1 MNKYFRRTFIR
12 NDNKE
17 IFLYGYK
24 EHKEAPDKQLE
35 IKNLSKPH
43 MRWHPFRQEW
53 VTYSPGRENRISFP
67 SKDYCPLC
75 PSAKIGNPTEVP
87 FKNFEIAVFPNRW
100 SSFNSHNENFI
111 LENVKTEVSN
121 GVCEVIVY
129 SDKHEDTVAEMSLER
144 IELLIHAWID
154 RYKEL
159 LSREDVKYVMPFE
172 NRGEECGVTL
182 HHPHGQIYSYPFIPP
197 VIKKEIQAFNEKNYL
212 LEIMNKLEDKYCV
225 FKNDDM
231 VAAVPPFARYSYEVW
246 IIPKKQVPGPW
257 EFNES
262 QLTSYAECLK
272 KVIKGYDSFLKK
284 KCPYIMGLHAAAE
297 LKNDKFHFHTEFYP
311 PLRSGEKPKIL
322 AGSESL
328 AGVFIM
334 DVLPEESAK
343 ILRDYMN

>member
-1 MNKYFRRTFIR
+1 MSKYFKRTYIR
-12 NDNKE
+12 NDNEK

-24 EHKEAPDKQLE
+24 EHNEKIDQQLD

-43 MRWHPFRQEW
+43 MRWHPLRQEW

-67 SKDYCPLC
+67 SKEYCPLC
-75 PSAKIGNPTEVP
+75 PSAIIGNPTEIP
-87 FKNFEIAVFPNRW
+87 FKSFEIAVFPNRW

-121 GVCEVIVY
+121 GTCEVIVY

-159 LSREDVKYVMPFE
+159 LSRKDVKYVMPFE
-172 NRGEECGVTL
+172 NRGAECGVTL

-197 VIKKEIQAFNEKNYL
+197 VIKKEVQAFNERNYL
-212 LEIMNKLEDKYCV
+212 LEIMNQLESKYCV

-231 VAAVPPFARYSYEVW
+231 IAAVPPFARYSYEIW

-262 QLTSYAECLK
+262 QISSYAECLK
-272 KVIKGYDSFLKK
+272 KVVKGYDSFLKK
-284 KCPYIMGLHAAAE
+284 KCPYIMGLHAATE
-297 LKNDKFHFHTEFYP
+297 LKNNKFHFHTEFYP

-343 ILRDYMN
+343 ILRDYIN